1 MCVIKDVKFPP
12 FSEHKDSYPYTLT
25 VTIDYL
31 CSHFFHPVLLLFLL
45 HTPHYRPIMRRT
57 QLWSCP
63 LLCLSSWTSMPNLSW
78 VNTESIQLTLR
89 AFKKRR
95 NWSNISSNWV
105 KSNSSLPL
113 TVNFCVPLLEE
124 SWQNDT
130 RLTIKIT
137 LWGSNTL
144 KYTKNDGTMLIFLQ
158 VADSYYNETII
169 LKKKWATFKQC
180 FFSSSSIYTIIIYTI
195 PPLRVRLPGI
205 IPSTP
210 FNNNFLCVSVKHL
223 QLPSSDS
230 FIYIYPPKKLTPP
243 KKT

>member
-25 VTIDYL
+25 ATIDYL

-124 SWQNDT
+124 SWQ
-130 RLTIKIT
+130 K
-137 LWGSNTL
+137 WHPSNH
-144 KYTKNDGTMLIFLQ
+144 KN
-158 VADSYYNETII
+158 N
-169 LKKKWATFKQC
+169 
-180 FFSSSSIYTIIIYTI
+180 
-195 PPLRVRLPGI
+195 PLRI
-205 IPSTP
+205 
-210 FNNNFLCVSVKHL
+210 KHL
-223 QLPSSDS
+223 E
-230 FIYIYPPKKLTPP
+230 IHKKMMARCWYFYR
-243 KKT
+243 